1 MEKKLLPQILMP
13 GIIKKSDVHEQSF
26 NIINE
31 ENIEKLSRIVKKLPQ
46 DDGTIVVWLLVDPSF
61 QKYDLTS
68 LQQKIELRLEKDL
81 GDKWDV
87 EAMTIVVDHEWDIE
101 KLEDD
106 IERLVHKLCVRYPFS
121 YFAQIP
127 TFGDPIVYQILF
139 LEGVR
144 QFTERYATIYFD
156 GENVHVERT
165 VLAIHSETWMKQFR
179 DFIIDHDYEA
189 ALEMT
194 KDIEET
200 EETTALKSLLY
211 MMIDRLNFAFED
223 SLAHLKI
230 AMMHLSD
237 EEVLL
242 ETKKNLELLLDKNIK
257 KRDLARIVELYR
269 HIDMYLDMDDV
280 VSLLIRFYR
289 VREAILFYLLQHAQT
304 IPHTVEFAKK
314 STIYEVFDELEEKYS
329 NWEIDGYYGA
339 YFYLKS
345 ANVAG
350 ALNVRNRSF
359 IGHSRNKVDV
369 KTLWNSYFGTSRTT
383 YTKAK
388 RRFIMDTMIMLRDL
402 GVMPDENIMDINRL
416 LLQLIRKIVLKG
428 K

>member
-13 GIIKKSDVHEQSF
+13 GTIKKSDVNEQSF

-31 ENIEKLSRIVKKLPQ
+31 ENIKKISRIVKKLPQ

-61 QKYDLTS
+61 QKYELTS
-68 LQQKIELRLEKDL
+68 LQQKIELWLEKKL
-81 GDKWDV
+81 GDEWDV

-106 IERLVHKLCVRYPFS
+106 IERLVHKLCVQYPFS

-144 QFTERYATIYFD
+144 QFTKRYATIYFD
-156 GENVHVERT
+156 GENVHVEHT

-189 ALEMT
+189 ALEMM

-200 EETTALKSLLY
+200 EETIALKSLLH

-230 AMMHLSD
+230 AMMYLSD
-237 EEVLL
+237 EDVLL
-242 ETKKNLELLLDKNIK
+242 ETKKNLELLLDKNMK

-280 VSLLIRFYR
+280 ISLLIRFYR

-304 IPHTVEFAKK
+304 IPYTVEFAKK

-350 ALNVRNRSF
+350 ALNVRNHSF

-416 LLQLIRKIVLKG
+416 LLQLSRKIVLKG